1 MFLILFAVFLL
12 PIAFLWL
19 EKGGAEFDREKET
32 EQEREGRR
40 ETRRKKEKRRE
51 RRDEERRREGT
62 EKKQLEQTD
71 VHVLCTSAVSDL
83 RWL

>member
-1 MFLILFAVFLL
+1 MFLILFVIFLL
-12 PIAFLWL
+12 PVAFLWL
-19 EKGGAEFDREKET
+19 EKGGVELDREKER

-40 ETRRKKEKRRE
+40 ETRRKKEKRGE

-62 EKKQLEQTD
+62 EKKQLKQTD
-71 VHVLCTSAVSDL
+71 GHVQGTSAVSDL